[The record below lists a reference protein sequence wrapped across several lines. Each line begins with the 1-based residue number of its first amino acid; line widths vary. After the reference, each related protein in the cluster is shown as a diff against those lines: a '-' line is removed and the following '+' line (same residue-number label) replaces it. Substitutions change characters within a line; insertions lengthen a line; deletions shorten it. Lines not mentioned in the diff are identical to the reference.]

1 MKFSIT
7 SFLLIATLGASQ
19 VLAYS
24 SYEEVEARDL
34 AAYEDDFALRDYD
47 TSFESRYYDDVA
59 EDVFARASAGSVF
72 KLSKNLVDNAGKKKE
87 HKMSLREKAKLESKA
102 KGIQAELKTI
112 PKSDLGEINA
122 IAVEDSLKYFHKS
135 VLVLQKYSKEYEAA
149 KKTKD
154 TKKIAAA
161 KKKVDEWKENT
172 GVFMWGVLANGAKD
186 RKAFG
191 EKIAKVKAAKAE
203 LKKKVSKALK
213 EASKKTKA

>member
-24 SYEEVEARDL
+24 SYEDVEARDL
-34 AAYEDDFALRDYD
+34 ASYEDDFALRDYD
-47 TSFESRYYDDVA
+47 ATFESRYYDDVA

-72 KLSKNLVDNAGKKKE
+72 KLSKNLVDNSGKKKR
-87 HKMSLREKAKLESKA
+87 MSLRETAKLESKA

-135 VLVLQKYSKEYEAA
+135 ALVLQKYAKEYETA

-154 TKKIAAA
+154 SKKIAAA
-161 KKKVDEWKENT
+161 KKKVEEWKENT

-191 EKIAKVKAAKAE
+191 EKIAKVKKAKVE
-203 LKKKVSKALK
+203 GKKKVAKALR
-213 EASKKTKA
+213 EAAKKAKKP

>member
-24 SYEEVEARDL
+24 SYDDFEARDV

-47 TSFESRYYDDVA
+47 ASFEARYYDDVA
-59 EDVFARASAGSVF
+59 EDVFARASASSVF
-72 KLSKNLVDNAGKKKE
+72 KSSKNLVDNAGKKPKR
-87 HKMSLREKAKLESKA
+87 MSSRRKSKLDSQAKA
-102 KGIQAELKTI
+102 IQAELKTI

-135 VLVLQKYSKEYEAA
+135 ALVLQKYAKEYETA
-149 KKTKD
+149 KASKD
-154 TKKIAAA
+154 KKKIAAA
-161 KKKVDEWKENT
+161 AKKVAEWKENT

-191 EKIAKVKAAKAE
+191 AKISKVKAAKKE
-203 LKKKVSKALK
+203 SKMKVAKALK
-213 EASKKTKA
+213 EAAKKTKA